1 MFVMRTSVQD
11 NVVDHI
17 ALVFG
22 VIEAEGAAQVFRDVR
37 RCTVVVAGLH
47 VNGEGVPATQIEEVR
62 MHTPP
67 DEDSM

>member
-22 VIEAEGAAQVFRDVR
+22 VIEAEGAAQVFRDVSR
-37 RCTVVVAGLH
+37 RTVVVAGLH
-47 VNGEGVPATQIEEVR
+47 VNGEGVPATQIEEVSI
-62 MHTPP
+62 HTLP
-67 DEDSM
+67 DEDNM

>member
-22 VIEAEGAAQVFRDVR
+22 VIEAEGAAQVFRDVGGR
-37 RCTVVVAGLH
+37 TVIVAGLH
-47 VNGEGVPATQIEEVR
+47 VNGEGVPETQEVSEYTLCR
-62 MHTPP
+62 
-67 DEDSM
+67 

>member
-22 VIEAEGAAQVFRDVR
+22 VIEAEGAAQVFRDVGR
-37 RCTVVVAGLH
+37 RAVVVAGLH
-47 VNGEGVPATQIEEVR
+47 VNGEGVPVTEDRASEYT
-62 MHTPP
+62 HTAG
-67 DEDSM
+67 